1 MNFKTVKYAIG
12 WLLIFEAAFFLVPI
26 VTALAYSEFSDA
38 LSFLYSALIA
48 LGLGAL
54 LAVGRPF
61 EKKLG
66 AKDGFV
72 IVSLGWIILSLIG
85 ALPFVLS
92 GVTENYVDALFET
105 ASGFTTTGASVLSN
119 LEALP
124 RSIIMWRSFIVWIGG
139 MGVLVFVMAFLPLG
153 GSSMHLMKAESP
165 GPSVSKL
172 VPRIKTTAIILY
184 GIYFVI
190 TFIQFIFLLCGGIGV
205 FDALNLA
212 FSTAGTGGFTTRSD
226 SILSYSPY
234 IQVVMTVFML
244 LFSLNFNS
252 YYLVIKGRL
261 RDAFNTEIKVFLAI
275 AASAVLIIT
284 VSVAP
289 SFESIGEAIR
299 HVSFTVAS
307 LISSSGFVTVDF
319 NTWTSLAKTV
329 LILVMFVG
337 ACAGSTGGGIKVS
350 RFVLLWK
357 QFINEMHRLIRPRQ
371 VKKLTLDKKEVD
383 GNVLRSLNAYITA
396 YVLVFIVSCAILS
409 VEGHD
414 LVTNF
419 TATLTCLNNIGPGLS
434 AVGPTQNFAFLSF
447 PSKLVLIFDM
457 IAGRLELFPMLLLF
471 APSTWRKN

>member
-12 WLLIFEAAFFLVPI
+12 WLLIFEAAFFLIPL
-26 VTALAYSEFSDA
+26 VTALVYSEFSDA
-38 LSFLYSALIA
+38 LSFLYSALVA
-48 LGLGAL
+48 LALGAL
-54 LAVGRPF
+54 LTVGRPF

-72 IVSLGWIILSLIG
+72 IVSLGWIVLSLIG
-85 ALPFVLS
+85 ALPFMFS

-124 RSIIMWRSFIVWIGG
+124 RSIIMWRSFLAWIGG

-184 GIYFVI
+184 GIYFAMTLV
-190 TFIQFIFLLCGGIGV
+190 QFVLLLAGGIGV
-205 FDALNLA
+205 FEALNLA
-212 FSTAGTGGFTTRSD
+212 FATAGTGGFAPRSD
-226 SILSYSPY
+226 SIASYSPY
-234 IQVVMTVFML
+234 IQIVITVFML
-244 LFSLNFNS
+244 LFSLNFNA
-252 YYLVIKGRL
+252 YYLVMKRRL
-261 RDAFNTEIKVFLAI
+261 RDAFNTEIKVFLVI
-275 AASAVLIIT
+275 VASAIIIIT
-284 VSVAP
+284 LSVAP
-289 SFESIGEAIR
+289 SFTSLTEAVR
-299 HVSFTVAS
+299 HVAFTVAS
-307 LISSSGFVTVDF
+307 IISSTGFTTVDF
-319 NTWTSLAKTV
+319 NAWSAIARTV
-329 LILVMFVG
+329 LILLMLVG

-357 QFINEMHRLIRPRQ
+357 QFVNEMQHLIRPRQ

-383 GNVLRSLNAYITA
+383 GTVLRALNTYITA
-396 YVLVFIVSCAILS
+396 YILIFAVSAVIVSID
-409 VEGHD
+409 GHD

-419 TATLTCLNNIGPGLS
+419 TATLACLNNIGPGLE
-434 AVGPTQNFAFLSF
+434 AVGPTQNFAFLSVH
-447 PSKLVLIFDM
+447 SKLVLIFDM